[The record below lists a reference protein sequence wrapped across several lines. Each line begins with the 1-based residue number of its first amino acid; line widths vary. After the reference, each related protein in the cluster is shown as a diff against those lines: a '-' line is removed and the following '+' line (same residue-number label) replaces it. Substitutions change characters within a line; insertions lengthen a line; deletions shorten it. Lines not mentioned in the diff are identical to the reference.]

1 MTGICGRVI
10 LLIFYTGDF
19 GGERMTG
26 VTRRVSEGSLLAG
39 QTLGG
44 SLTFTSKFACT
55 TEFVYRSIPNP
66 MNTSLP

>member
-26 VTRRVSEGSLLAG
+26 VTRRVSEGSHLAG
-39 QTLGG
+39 RTLGG
-44 SLTFTSKFACT
+44 SHLA
-55 TEFVYRSIPNP
+55 VA
-66 MNTSLP
+66 